1 MTFTK
6 EDQRD
11 KIRSQLMYEFQN
23 PKPDNIKADKS
34 PSGLSKKAKFL
45 ANTRKSKQKDEK
57 PL

>member
-23 PKPDNIKADKS
+23 PKSGDIKSDKS